1 MEFWCGH
8 NTSQFNKITI
18 KIHHDYE
25 NYLAII
31 YPSGNNLF
39 PQKAFQIKLL
49 NELNQKH
56 CVL

>member
-1 MEFWCGH
+1 M
-8 NTSQFNKITI
+8 IP
-18 KIHHDYE
+18 HDYK

-31 YPSGNNLF
+31 YPRGDNLF

-56 CVL
+56 CVF